1 MLMRVLMRMRMK
13 CRSQSITAT
22 SWWYGIFLFFTA
34 KLFALRD
41 GRIRFHIYFTPLF
54 IREKVYQ
61 LRGAAPSHSTTQQQG
76 SKQASKQASSLGSPL
91 FLCGA
96 SQSLSHVTASAS
108 ASRTRSARRRA
119 AVTDCASVAAYDVE
133 LGNSSAVSLSQS
145 LCPQGTTHCSHRR
158 SNLHCSHH

>member
-76 SKQASKQASSLGSPL
+76 SKQASKQASKQPWLPSFPL
-91 FLCGA
+91 RCFSVSFSCHSISISIKDKISKTTSRCHRLCVRGC
-96 SQSLSHVTASAS
+96 V
-108 ASRTRSARRRA
+108 RRR
-119 AVTDCASVAAYDVE
+119 VGKLLRGLPLTVA
-133 LGNSSAVSLSQS
+133 LS
-145 LCPQGTTHCSHRR
+145 PG
-158 SNLHCSHH
+158 HHTL